1 MLCHYHGAIT
11 KPGNI
16 RGNDE
21 ALPSTKQTTPMK
33 KLWIVPAVLLILAI
47 VICLLDIGAVK
58 DTQNNAA
65 ENNEPAAISSHDRAP
80 TPVRQN
86 EAQPDDRLARLPD
99 GHVEY
104 KPALATSRAV
114 RTATPPKEALA
125 LIEQLLGHYR
135 YAYKENP
142 VGVENFEITEQLLGK
157 NPNKIVFIALDSEA
171 LRGNELIDQWGT
183 PYFFHA
189 LSGQQMDIRSAG
201 PDQTLW
207 TADDV
212 FLNQQQ

>member
-1 MLCHYHGAIT
+1 MLLVA
-11 KPGNI
+11 
-16 RGNDE
+16 
-21 ALPSTKQTTPMK
+21 
-33 KLWIVPAVLLILAI
+33 AI
-47 VICLLDIGAVK
+47 VICLVDIRAVK
-58 DTQNNAA
+58 DAELTPSAKQSHEATQNDAGSKASAYTNA
-65 ENNEPAAISSHDRAP
+65 
-80 TPVRQN
+80 
-86 EAQPDDRLARLPD
+86 AQPDARLARLPD

-104 KPALATSRAV
+104 KPALATSRTV
-114 RTATPPKEALA
+114 TANTSPQEALT

-157 NPNKIVFIALDSEA
+157 NPKKIVFIALDSKA

-207 TADDV
+207 TDDDV
-212 FLNQQQ
+212 F